1 MANDKN
7 EQSIFSKY
15 RELDSKS
22 EYLELESNSSKKK
35 SKYFENIGN
44 HAVASAQSIH
54 SQREYL
60 NDPEV

>member
-35 SKYFENIGN
+35 SKSFENIVNGQN
-44 HAVASAQSIH
+44 
-54 SQREYL
+54 
-60 NDPEV
+60 